1 MKLKLKFSLSS
12 QLKDNITAEV
22 IETYAKQALRTIT
35 IAYKEIQADPNTI
48 SEEFLEKDLTMLA
61 IAGIK
66 DPIRPEI
73 QQAVVQCKEAG
84 ITVRMV
90 TGDNI
95 TTAIAIARDCG
106 IIDKDEVILENS
118 YIAMEGKKFR
128 ELVGGIIWEFPNEKD
143 ISKRGKSGVRNKE
156 EFKRIATTTRVL
168 ARSTPDDKYLLVTGL
183 IELDNVIAV
192 TGDGTND
199 APALKKADVGFA
211 MGIAGT
217 DVAKEAASIIL
228 LDDNFRSIVTACKWG
243 RNIYDCIRKFIQ
255 FQLTINIVALFM
267 AFLGAVVL
275 SHSPINTIQLLW
287 VNLIMDT
294 FAALALATEPPNDE
308 LLKRQPY
315 GRKESIITPNMWR
328 NILGQSL
335 FQIIVLTIFLFLGPS
350 IMGIPNTA
358 KHSEGKY
365 IPKYYVH
372 FTMFFNMFVFI
383 QIFNSINCRKL
394 KRDEFNMFKDFFN
407 NPLFFVINLIT
418 VVFQILI
425 VEFGGKFVKTTHLT
439 VTQHLICIAIGSL
452 SLIVS
457 VLIKLIPVKVFK
469 GIKLLREPPQE
480 SIVTSSRLKK
490 RGTIQLQ
497 TRFLKTQ

>member
-1 MKLKLKFSLSS
+1 MIDKFA
-12 QLKDNITAEV
+12 TE
-22 IETYAKQALRTIT
+22 ALRTISL
-35 IAYKEIQADPNTI
+35 AYKEIKGNPD
-48 SEEFLEKDLTMLA
+48 SFSDDYLESDLTLLA
-61 IAGIK
+61 ISGIK

-73 QQAVVQCKEAG
+73 QTAVVQCKEAG

-90 TGDNI
+90 TGDNL
-95 TTAIAIARDCG
+95 TTAIAIAKDCG
-106 IIDKDEVILENS
+106 IIDKEELILPNS

-128 ELVGGIIWEFPNEKD
+128 ELVGGIVWEFPNEKD
-143 ISKRGKSGVRNKE
+143 INKRGKSGVKNKE
-156 EFKRIATTTRVL
+156 EFKRIAQTTRVL

-183 IELDNVIAV
+183 IELDNVVAV

-228 LDDNFRSIVTACKWG
+228 LDDNFKSIVTACKWG

-267 AFLGAVVL
+267 SFLGAVVL
-275 SHSPINTIQLLW
+275 SHSPINAIQMLW

-335 FQIIVLTIFLFLGPS
+335 YQIIVLTLILFLTPS
-350 IMGIPNTA
+350 LFKIPNTA
-358 KHSEGKY
+358 DHKGKFVAKHF
-365 IPKYYVH
+365 VH
-372 FTMFFNMFVFI
+372 FTIFFNTFVMI

-394 KRDEFNMFKDFFN
+394 KRNEFNMFKDFFN
-407 NPLFFVINLIT
+407 NPLFFVINLATFI
-418 VVFQILI
+418 VQVLI
-425 VEFGGKFVKTTHLT
+425 VQFGGEFIKTAPLT
-439 VTQHLICIAIGSL
+439 VYQHLFCVLVGAFCL
-452 SLIVS
+452 LVS
-457 VLIKLIPVKVFK
+457 ILIKLIPLGTFK
-469 GIKLLREPPQE
+469 KIKLLREPNQDQM
-480 SIVTSSRLKK
+480 IASSRLKK

-497 TRFLKTQ
+497 TRFLKQH